1 MKTLNLLQ
9 EPRKGINFIEAN
21 AGTGKTFSISHI
33 YLWLILKGIKVEN
46 ILVVTFTDAAAKE
59 LKDRCRSLIYDAL
72 IHFDDDT
79 AGKPSEIVK
88 VLVDSGEDA
97 EMLNRRLKLAVASMD
112 IASIF
117 TIHGFCNKMLSEF
130 AVETGVLFDATLV
143 DDDSSYVEQTVINYY
158 RKLFYEAD
166 ADTVELLS
174 SCVSYK
180 SLCDF
185 AGELKKNHEL
195 CIEGEDKN
203 SLQGSR
209 EALMAT
215 GLRLQESIIKEF
227 QQLEVEYERSK
238 SEARDVLTKLIDEGK
253 LNKSTYSP
261 QKLDGIF
268 EQFEEILKD
277 PLRLTKLSAKKKE
290 EELKSIKKL
299 SMSFIIDRLNKK
311 YKDEQIECAF
321 FCFVDSFL
329 GRYALLDEQY
339 TKAYD
344 SLKIQILIDFRLFFL
359 NNFAALKRNQNIIS
373 YDDMLEL
380 MHNALYS
387 NAGDDLADKIA
398 KLYGAALIDEFQDT
412 DKLQFEIF
420 SKIFK
425 RSEKY
430 FYMIGDPKQSIYK
443 FRGADI
449 QMYMSAKKEADFLF
463 TLETNYRS
471 EPGIINDVNKFFD
484 VKLSNNRNSLYYVE
498 ENSYIQF
505 LPSKGQDKVKW
516 RFYSPDQS
524 FLNIIA
530 IDKSSNKTNLEEMV
544 ARDVAHKIFM
554 LLTCDDYC
562 FESQSGERRSVAAQ
576 DIAVLVNTG
585 KQALLI
591 KSVLQELKIAAS
603 VQKSGN
609 VFESKEADAMA
620 LLLNAI
626 NSPGERTIKPLL
638 ITSLFNYSIKEL
650 RELDNRAV
658 LDLYYRFITYKQIW
672 EEQGFYSA
680 FLALVNDFDLIA
692 RILRGSNG
700 DRNVANTIH
709 LVELIHRQEYL
720 FKTSSKV
727 TERWFVMQKKS
738 ASDNDGSEV
747 FLQRLEIDEEAV
759 SIMTVHKS
767 KGLEFPLVFAPFIC
781 GSAIRTKSYPGV
793 YTDDKNVFRKIYT
806 EDSKA
811 NPKYIE
817 ETLQESLRLIYVALT
832 RAANRCWTYYYE
844 PTRTNPEHSPFRV
857 LYSDVQSLKD
867 QGLSVEE
874 YDDLEN
880 VSDNYRSF
888 ELNQGEPCELK
899 SAEFKRLDVSKLKS
913 GIFSYSMLADWKKS
927 ALIVKDI
934 DSQEDTQESK
944 TAVAAE
950 DDYSFFYF
958 PRGANTGTAIHQ
970 VFEYIF
976 KGKLSMENSQSFE
989 AGLINCLKAYG
1000 VYGNDEEVRLQRVA
1014 AALEMIENVMNA
1026 KFNVGDDSFM
1036 LKDLNINKCKTEL
1049 EFFYSLFFGTHR
1061 EAPQSIKA
1069 MGGNIEFLSQL
1080 DLSGYMTGFI
1090 DLVFE
1095 YKGKFYILDWKTNHL
1110 GNSFELYSPNVLK
1123 DEMQHAKYD
1132 IQYVVYT
1139 YALNSY
1145 LKQRL
1150 GDEYSYDKH
1159 FGGVFYTFVRGM
1171 QAGTTNGI
1179 FFDKVEKD
1187 IIEWLNFR

>member
-9 EPRKGINFIEAN
+9 EPCKGINFIEAN

-46 ILVVTFTDAAAKE
+46 ILVVTFTEAAAKE
-59 LKDRCRSLIYDAL
+59 LKDRCRSLIYGALMNSDA
-72 IHFDDDT
+72 D
-79 AGKPSEIVK
+79 AGKPSKIIK
-88 VLVDSGEDA
+88 VLLDSGEDA
-97 EMLNRRLKLAVASMD
+97 TMLNRRLKLAVASMD

-143 DDDSSYVEQTVINYY
+143 VDDSSYVEQTVLNYY
-158 RKLFYEAD
+158 RKLFYD
-166 ADTVELLS
+166 ASAEEVELLS
-174 SCVSYK
+174 TCVSYK
-180 SLCDF
+180 SLCAF
-185 AGELKKNHEL
+185 AQELKKNHEL
-195 CIEGEDKN
+195 CLEGEEKN
-203 SLQGSR
+203 SKQKSRKDLVEVGLGLQ
-209 EALMAT
+209 A
-215 GLRLQESIIKEF
+215 SIIKEF
-227 QQLEVEYERSK
+227 NQLEIEYDRGK

-253 LNKSTYSP
+253 LHKGIYSLA
-261 QKLDGIF
+261 KLDGIF
-268 EQFEEILKD
+268 ENFEETVGER
-277 PLRLTKLSAKKKE
+277 PASPTKAIE
-290 EELKSIKKL
+290 KL
-299 SMSFIIDRLNKK
+299 SMNYICSKLNKK
-311 YKDEQIECAF
+311 YQDEQIECSF

-329 GRYALLDEQY
+329 QRYIALEDEY
-339 TKAYD
+339 KNAYD
-344 SLKIQILIDFRLFFL
+344 GLKIQILKDFRLFFL
-359 NNFAALKRNQNIIS
+359 TNFAELKRSQNIIS

-387 NAGDDLADKIA
+387 NIGDDLANKIA

-420 SKIFK
+420 SKIFN
-425 RSEKY
+425 RPEKY

-449 QMYMSAKKEADFLF
+449 QMYMSAKRDADFLF

-484 VKLSNNRNSLYYVE
+484 VKLPNNRNSLYYVE
-498 ENSYIQF
+498 ENNYIQF
-505 LPSKGQDKVKW
+505 LPSKGQNKIKW
-516 RFYSPDQS
+516 RFCTPEES
-524 FLNIIA
+524 FLSIVA
-530 IDKSSNKTNLEEMV
+530 VDQAKNKDSQEELV
-544 ARDVAHKIFM
+544 AKDVGHKIFM
-554 LLTCDDYC
+554 LLTCDDYY
-562 FESQSGERRSVAAQ
+562 FESESGERRMVAAQ
-576 DIAVLVNTG
+576 DIAVLVNTA
-585 KQALLI
+585 KQALLV
-591 KSVLQELKIAAS
+591 KSTLQKLKIAAS

-620 LLLNAI
+620 LLLKAI
-626 NSPGERTIKPLL
+626 NSPSERTIKPLL

-650 RELDNRAV
+650 RELDNKAV
-658 LDLYYRFITYKQIW
+658 LDLYYKFITYKQTW
-672 EEQGFYSA
+672 EEEGFYSA
-680 FLALVNDFDLIA
+680 FAALVNDFDLIS
-692 RILRGSNG
+692 RILQDKNG

-720 FKTSSKV
+720 FKTSTNV
-727 TERWFVMQKKS
+727 TERWFVMQKNMP
-738 ASDNDGSEV
+738 SDTDGSEV
-747 FLQRLEIDEEAV
+747 FLQRLEIDDEAV
-759 SIMTVHKS
+759 NIMTIHKS

-781 GSAIRTKSYPGV
+781 GNVVHTSAPYPGV
-793 YTDDKNVFRKIYT
+793 YTDADDASKKIYT
-806 EDSKA
+806 EKPTA
-811 NPKYIE
+811 NSEYIE

-832 RAANRCWTYYYE
+832 RAANRCWTYYYTL
-844 PTRTNPEHSPFRV
+844 TRSNPEHSPFRV
-857 LYSDVQSLKD
+857 LYPDMQSLTN
-867 QGLSVEE
+867 QRLSVEVYE
-874 YDDLEN
+874 EQDNL
-880 VSDNYRSF
+880 SDNYRDF
-888 ELNQGEPCELK
+888 ELNQGEKGELDC
-899 SAEFKRLDVSKLKS
+899 AVFNRLDVSKLKS

-934 DSQEDTQESK
+934 DSQEDIEESK
-944 TAVAAE
+944 TVVVEE
-950 DDYSFFYF
+950 DDYSFFSF

-976 KGKLSMENSQSFE
+976 NGKLSIENTQSFE
-989 AGLINCLKAYG
+989 AGVIKCLKAYG
-1000 VYGNDEEVRLQRVA
+1000 VYGNDEEIQRQRVA
-1014 AALEMIENVMNA
+1014 SAGEMIENVMNA
-1026 KFNVGDDSFM
+1026 KFQVGDDSFT

-1049 EFFYSLFFGTHR
+1049 EFFYSLLMGTHKK
-1061 EAPQSIKA
+1061 APDSIKA

-1080 DLSGYMTGFI
+1080 DLTGYMTGFI

-1095 YKGKFYILDWKTNHL
+1095 YQGKFYILDWKSNHL
-1110 GNSFELYSPNVLK
+1110 GNSFDLYAPDLLK
-1123 DEMQHAKYD
+1123 GEMQHAKYD

-1171 QAGTTNGI
+1171 QAGTANGI